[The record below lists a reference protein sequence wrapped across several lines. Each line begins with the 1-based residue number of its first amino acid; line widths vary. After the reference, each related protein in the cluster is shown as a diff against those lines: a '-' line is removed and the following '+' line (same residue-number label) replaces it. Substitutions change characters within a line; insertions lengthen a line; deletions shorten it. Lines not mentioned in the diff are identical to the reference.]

1 MVFTQKE
8 FMSESIKKISVQIEK
23 EKYEYFLS
31 FFETEQDAINYLEL
45 NIDNISRKHYKKK
58 EDVVTLELNLLAALE
73 PKLDSFLAKKNITL
87 KILVNKL
94 IKKAIR

>member
-1 MVFTQKE
+1 
-8 FMSESIKKISVQIEK
+8 MSESIKKISVQIEK

-94 IKKAIR
+94 IKKVIR